1 MNVAGATG
9 GLGRPAVSK
18 LLAAG
23 HEVTGLARSADS
35 GGRLERKGARAARTS
50 LFELAGPS
58 RDALRAPDRFRTP
71 EARYGGGCRRPIQ
84 AAHVRFAR
92 AAWSEPRDVP
102 SLPDDVSGTALR
114 RRAGIGPRPRGAT
127 QARAWR
133 SRWPTPGGKS
143 APPPPGSARGRAQ
156 LQEVAAK
163 HHVMPYPQRV
173 NRPAGLVFKARAR
186 CPASRGSRSPGHGSR
201 RSIS

>member
-1 MNVAGATG
+1 LPRATRSPG
-9 GLGRPAVSK
+9 WPGPPTA
-18 LLAAG
+18 AAG
-23 HEVTGLARSADS
+23 WS
-35 GGRLERKGARAARTS
+35 ARAHELPARACS
-50 LFELAGPS
+50 SSPAQAEMH
-58 RDALRAPDRFRTP
+58 RALLTGF
-71 EARYGGGCRRPIQ
+71 ARPKLGTVAAAEDLIQ
-84 AAHVRFAR
+84 AAHLRFAR